1 MLDMLST
8 KLAISNI
15 LLNSQ
20 HVISYKHGNNNKKK
34 GVNKKKR
41 IID

>member
-20 HVISYKHGNNNKKK
+20 HVISYKHGNNKKK
-34 GVNKKKR
+34 KV
-41 IID
+41 